1 MTASHPLIMRALYI
15 DADAYRQVIVTTL
28 LDHTSLAPN
37 RSTSRIMAVLP
48 TSSQISLCS
57 SFVSGMQD
65 WTTPAS

>member
-15 DADAYRQVIVTTL
+15 DADAYRSVIATTP

-37 RSTSRIMAVLP
+37 RPTSRIMIVLP
-48 TSSQISLCS
+48 TSSQTSLCS

-65 WTTPAS
+65 WTIPVS